1 MSLPKFNN
9 VDLHTVLG
17 LSPKL
22 ISSARGI
29 STKLLAMALLV
40 SFASCSSDTSD
51 VIETCPTSTDLEGY
65 SLIWSD
71 EFDGDVLDESK
82 WSYDL
87 GDGCDQGEGLCG
99 WGNNE
104 LEFYTDRTENVFLD
118 DGKLVI
124 RAIREFPAYLNEHT
138 YTSGRIVTKNK
149 EDWTYGRM
157 DVRAKLP
164 IGQGIWPAIWMLH
177 TDTIYGRWPK
187 SGEIDIME
195 NVGNEPSKVFG
206 TIHYGHDFWRFTSV
220 DTILPQ
226 ERFTDEFHTF
236 SAIWTENCIQ
246 FLLDG
251 EFYGVPN
258 TRSSVLPTTWPFDQ
272 DFHMILNLAVG
283 GNLPGNPD
291 ASTQFPQQMEVDYV
305 RVYQKS

>member
-1 MSLPKFNN
+1 MSTSPLSMLTTGLLKIQ
-9 VDLHTVLG
+9 
-17 LSPKL
+17 LSPKPML
-22 ISSARGI
+22 RQRINSLGMIAFG
-29 STKLLAMALLV
+29 LLLGL
-40 SFASCSSDTSD
+40 ASCDKSD
-51 VIETCPTSTDLEGY
+51 VVESCPTDASLEGY
-65 SLIWSD
+65 NLVWSD
-71 EFDGDVLDESK
+71 EFEGTALDTSK
-82 WSYDL
+82 WSYDI
-87 GDGCDQGEGLCG
+87 GDGCDLGENLCG

-104 LEFYTDRTENVFLD
+104 LEYYTDRDENVSIV

-124 RAIREFPAYLNEHT
+124 TAIKEFPPYLGEHS
-138 YTSGRIVTKNK
+138 YTSGRLVTKNK
-149 EDWTYGRM
+149 ADWTYGRV
-157 DVRAKLP
+157 DVRARLP

-177 TDTIYGRWPK
+177 TDTIYGQWPK

-226 ERFTDEFHTF
+226 ERFTDDFHTF
-236 SAIWTENCIQ
+236 SVIWTENCIQ

-272 DFHMILNLAVG
+272 DFHMIINMAVG
-283 GNLPGNPD
+283 GNLPGNPGP
-291 ASTQFPQQMEVDYV
+291 STQFPQQMEVDFV
-305 RVYQKS
+305 KVYQKS